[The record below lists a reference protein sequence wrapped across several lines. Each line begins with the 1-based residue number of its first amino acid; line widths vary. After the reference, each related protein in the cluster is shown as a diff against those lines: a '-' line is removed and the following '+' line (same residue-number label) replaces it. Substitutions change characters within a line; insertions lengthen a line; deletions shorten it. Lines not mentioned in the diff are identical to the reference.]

1 MSRTCPDQLNYYSTF
16 IADNSQPLPSF
27 ITFDPANTK
36 YIFGINNPSHV
47 GTYNMILQATIGNNK
62 TTEVVFTVQVAS
74 PCLGLTINVPPLTSI
89 TTYDISDL
97 VPTYID
103 LNWQVLNPPTQ
114 SCGEIYFVFKM
125 VNNTGGVVDTSV
137 FSIVNTTSGPQTG
150 L

>member
-1 MSRTCPDQLNYYSTF
+1 MNYYSTF

-36 YIFGINNPSHV
+36 YTFAINNPSHV
-47 GTYNMILQATIGNNK
+47 GTYNMILQATIGNNR

-74 PCLGLTINVPPLTSI
+74 PCLGLTINVPALESI

-97 VPTYID
+97 VPTFID
-103 LNWQVLNPPTQ
+103 LNWEVVNPSTP
-114 SCGEIYFVFKM
+114 SCGPINFVFRM
-125 VNNTGGVVDTSV
+125 VNHTTGGNVDTNV
-137 FSIVNTTSGPQTG
+137 YSIINTTSG